1 MSFIAKK
8 IVLASSNLGKLA
20 EFNALFGHLGIELI
34 SQQALG
40 IAPAPE
46 PFFTFVENA
55 LTKARQASSIS
66 GLPSLADDSGI
77 CVEALDGAPGIHSAR
92 FAGPDST
99 DTQNNEHLLDL
110 MKNHTNKRARYV
122 CALVFIRHT
131 NDPEPI
137 IASGT
142 WNGEIID
149 SPRGANGFGYDPFFF
164 LPDLGQT
171 AAELSPALKNKIS
184 HRALA
189 MQELMLK
196 ISHE

>member
-1 MSFIAKK
+1 MSVMAKK

-20 EFNALFGHLGIELI
+20 EFNALFGPLGIELI

-40 IAPAPE
+40 IPPAPE
-46 PFFTFVENA
+46 PYLTFVENA
-55 LTKARQASSIS
+55 LTKARQASTIS
-66 GLPSLADDSGI
+66 GLPSLADESGI

-92 FAGPDST
+92 FAGPDAT
-99 DTQNNEHLLDL
+99 DTQNNEHLLHL

-122 CALVFIRHT
+122 CALVFIRHP

-137 IASGT
+137 IASGS
-142 WNGEIID
+142 WNGEIIE
-149 SPRGANGFGYDPFFF
+149 SPRGAYGFGYDPFFL

-171 AAELSPALKNKIS
+171 AAELLPALKNKIS

-189 MQELMLK
+189 MQELILK

>member
-92 FAGPDST
+92 FAGPDAT

-171 AAELSPALKNKIS
+171 AAELTPALKNKIS

>member
-1 MSFIAKK
+1 MSVMAKK

-20 EFNALFGHLGIELI
+20 EFNALFGPLGIELI

-92 FAGPDST
+92 FAGPDAT
-99 DTQNNEHLLDL
+99 DTQNNEHLLHL

-137 IASGT
+137 IASGA

-164 LPDLGQT
+164 LPNLGQT
-171 AAELSPALKNKIS
+171 AAELPPALKNKIS

-189 MQELMLK
+189 LQELMLK

>member
-1 MSFIAKK
+1 MSFMAKK

-20 EFNALFGHLGIELI
+20 EFNALFGPLGIELI

-92 FAGPDST
+92 FAGPDAT
-99 DTQNNEHLLDL
+99 DTQNNEHLLHL

-137 IASGT
+137 IASGA

-164 LPDLGQT
+164 LPNLGQT
-171 AAELSPALKNKIS
+171 AAELPPALKNKIS

-189 MQELMLK
+189 LQELMLK

>member
-92 FAGPDST
+92 FAGPDAT

>member
-1 MSFIAKK
+1 MSVMAKK

-20 EFNALFGHLGIELI
+20 EFNALFGPLGIELI

-46 PFFTFVENA
+46 PYFTFVENA
-55 LTKARQASSIS
+55 LTKARQASTIS

-92 FAGPDST
+92 FAGPDAT
-99 DTQNNEHLLDL
+99 DTQNNEHLLRL

-122 CALVFIRHT
+122 CALVFIRHPS
-131 NDPEPI
+131 DPEPI
-137 IASGT
+137 IASGS

-149 SPRGANGFGYDPFFF
+149 SPRGANGFGYDPFFL

-171 AAELSPALKNKIS
+171 AAELPPALKNKIS

>member
-1 MSFIAKK
+1 
-8 IVLASSNLGKLA
+8 
-20 EFNALFGHLGIELI
+20 
-34 SQQALG
+34 
-40 IAPAPE
+40 
-46 PFFTFVENA
+46 
-55 LTKARQASSIS
+55 
-66 GLPSLADDSGI
+66 LADDSGI
-77 CVEALDGAPGIHSAR
+77 CVEALDGTPGIHSAR
-92 FAGPDST
+92 FAGPDAT
-99 DTQNNEHLLDL
+99 DTQNNEHLLHL

-137 IASGT
+137 IASGA

-164 LPDLGQT
+164 LPNLGQT
-171 AAELSPALKNKIS
+171 AAELPPALKNKIS

-189 MQELMLK
+189 LQELMLK

>member
-92 FAGPDST
+92 FAGPDAT

-171 AAELSPALKNKIS
+171 AAELPPALKNKIS

>member
-1 MSFIAKK
+1 MSVMAKK

-20 EFNALFGHLGIELI
+20 EFNALFGPLGIELI

-46 PFFTFVENA
+46 PYLTFVENA
-55 LTKARQASSIS
+55 LTKARQASTIS

-92 FAGPDST
+92 FAGPDAT
-99 DTQNNEHLLDL
+99 DTQNNEHLLHL

-122 CALVFIRHT
+122 CALVFIRHP

-137 IASGT
+137 IASGS
-142 WNGEIID
+142 WSGEIIE
-149 SPRGANGFGYDPFFF
+149 SPRGANGFGYDPFFL

-171 AAELSPALKNKIS
+171 AAELPPTLKNKIS

-189 MQELMLK
+189 MQELMLR

>member
-1 MSFIAKK
+1 
-8 IVLASSNLGKLA
+8 
-20 EFNALFGHLGIELI
+20 
-34 SQQALG
+34 
-40 IAPAPE
+40 
-46 PFFTFVENA
+46 
-55 LTKARQASSIS
+55 
-66 GLPSLADDSGI
+66 
-77 CVEALDGAPGIHSAR
+77 
-92 FAGPDST
+92 
-99 DTQNNEHLLDL
+99 

-137 IASGT
+137 IASGA

-149 SPRGANGFGYDPFFF
+149 SPRGANGFGYDPFFL

-171 AAELSPALKNKIS
+171 AAELTPALKNKIS

-189 MQELMLK
+189 LQELMLK

>member
-20 EFNALFGHLGIELI
+20 EFNALFGPLGIELI

-92 FAGPDST
+92 FAGPDAT

-137 IASGT
+137 IASGA

-149 SPRGANGFGYDPFFF
+149 SPRGANGFGYDPFFL

-171 AAELSPALKNKIS
+171 AAELTPALKNKIS

-189 MQELMLK
+189 LQELMLK

>member
-1 MSFIAKK
+1 MSVMAKK

-20 EFNALFGHLGIELI
+20 EFNALFGPLGIELI

-40 IAPAPE
+40 IPPAPE
-46 PFFTFVENA
+46 PYLTFVENA
-55 LTKARQASSIS
+55 LTKARQASTIS

-92 FAGPDST
+92 FAGPDAT
-99 DTQNNEHLLDL
+99 DTQNNEHLLHL

-122 CALVFIRHT
+122 CALVFIRHP

-137 IASGT
+137 IASGS
-142 WNGEIID
+142 WNGEIIE
-149 SPRGANGFGYDPFFF
+149 SPRGAYGFGYDPFFL

-171 AAELSPALKNKIS
+171 AAELLPALKNKIS

-189 MQELMLK
+189 MQELILK

>member
-20 EFNALFGHLGIELI
+20 EFNALFGPLGIELI

-171 AAELSPALKNKIS
+171 AAELPPALKNKIS

>member
-1 MSFIAKK
+1 MSVMAKK

-20 EFNALFGHLGIELI
+20 EFNALFGPLGIELI
-34 SQQALG
+34 SQQVLG
-40 IAPAPE
+40 IPPAPE
-46 PFFTFVENA
+46 PYLTFVENA
-55 LTKARQASSIS
+55 LTKARQASTIS

-92 FAGPDST
+92 FAGPDAT
-99 DTQNNEHLLDL
+99 DTQNNEHLLHL

-122 CALVFIRHT
+122 CALVFIRHP

-137 IASGT
+137 IASGS
-142 WNGEIID
+142 WNGEIIE
-149 SPRGANGFGYDPFFF
+149 SPRGAYGFGYDPFF
-164 LPDLGQT
+164 LLSDLGQT
-171 AAELSPALKNKIS
+171 AAELLPALKNKIS

-189 MQELMLK
+189 MQELILK

>member
-1 MSFIAKK
+1 MSLIAKK

-20 EFNALFGHLGIELI
+20 EFNALFGPLGIELI

-92 FAGPDST
+92 FAGPDAT

>member
-1 MSFIAKK
+1 MAKK

-20 EFNALFGHLGIELI
+20 EFNALFGPLGIELI

-92 FAGPDST
+92 FAGPDAT
-99 DTQNNEHLLDL
+99 DTQNNEHLLHL

-137 IASGT
+137 IASGA

-164 LPDLGQT
+164 LPNLGQT
-171 AAELSPALKNKIS
+171 AAELPPALKNKIS

-189 MQELMLK
+189 LQELMLK

>member
-1 MSFIAKK
+1 MSLIAKK

-20 EFNALFGHLGIELI
+20 EFNALFGPLGIELI

-92 FAGPDST
+92 FAGPDAT
-99 DTQNNEHLLDL
+99 DTQNNEHLLNL
-110 MKNHTNKRARYV
+110 MKIHTNKRARYV

>member
-20 EFNALFGHLGIELI
+20 EFNALFGPLGIELI

-171 AAELSPALKNKIS
+171 AAELTPALKNKIS

>member
-1 MSFIAKK
+1 MSVMAKK

-20 EFNALFGHLGIELI
+20 EFNALFGPLGIELI

-46 PFFTFVENA
+46 PYFTFVENA
-55 LTKARQASSIS
+55 LTKARQASTIS

-92 FAGPDST
+92 FAGPDAT
-99 DTQNNEHLLDL
+99 DTQNNEHLLRL

-122 CALVFIRHT
+122 CALVFIRHPS
-131 NDPEPI
+131 DPEPI
-137 IASGT
+137 IASGS

-149 SPRGANGFGYDPFFF
+149 SPRGANGFGYDPFFL

-171 AAELSPALKNKIS
+171 AAELPPALKNKIS
-184 HRALA
+184 HRTLA

>member
-1 MSFIAKK
+1 MSLIAKK

-20 EFNALFGHLGIELI
+20 EFNALFGPLGIELI

-92 FAGPDST
+92 FAGPDAT
-99 DTQNNEHLLDL
+99 DIQNNEHLLDL

-171 AAELSPALKNKIS
+171 AAELPPALKNKIS

>member
-1 MSFIAKK
+1 MSVMAKK

-20 EFNALFGHLGIELI
+20 EFNALFGPLGIELI

-40 IAPAPE
+40 IPPAPE
-46 PFFTFVENA
+46 PYLTFVENA
-55 LTKARQASSIS
+55 LTKARQASTIS

-92 FAGPDST
+92 FAGPDAT
-99 DTQNNEHLLDL
+99 DTQNNEHLLHL

-122 CALVFIRHT
+122 CALVFIRHP

-137 IASGT
+137 IASGS
-142 WNGEIID
+142 WNGEIIE
-149 SPRGANGFGYDPFFF
+149 SPRGAYGFGYDPFFL

-171 AAELSPALKNKIS
+171 AAELLPALKNKIS

-189 MQELMLK
+189 MQELIRK

>member
-1 MSFIAKK
+1 MSVMAKK

-20 EFNALFGHLGIELI
+20 EFNALFGPLGIELI

-40 IAPAPE
+40 IPPAPE
-46 PFFTFVENA
+46 PYLTFVENA
-55 LTKARQASSIS
+55 LTKARQASTIS

-92 FAGPDST
+92 FAGPDAT
-99 DTQNNEHLLDL
+99 DTQNNEHLLHL
-110 MKNHTNKRARYV
+110 MKNHTNNRARYV
-122 CALVFIRHT
+122 CALVFIRHP

-137 IASGT
+137 IASGS
-142 WNGEIID
+142 WNGEIIE
-149 SPRGANGFGYDPFFF
+149 SPRGAYGFGYDPFFL

-171 AAELSPALKNKIS
+171 AAELLPALKNKIS

-189 MQELMLK
+189 MQELILK

>member
-1 MSFIAKK
+1 MSLIAKK

-92 FAGPDST
+92 FAGPDAT

-171 AAELSPALKNKIS
+171 AAELPPALKNKIS

>member
-20 EFNALFGHLGIELI
+20 EFNALFGPLGIELI

-92 FAGPDST
+92 FAGPDAT
-99 DTQNNEHLLDL
+99 DTQNNEHLLHL

-137 IASGT
+137 IASGA

-149 SPRGANGFGYDPFFF
+149 SPRGANGFGYDPFFL

-189 MQELMLK
+189 LQELMLK

>member
-1 MSFIAKK
+1 MSLMAKK

-20 EFNALFGHLGIELI
+20 EFNALFGPLGIELI

-92 FAGPDST
+92 FAGPDAT

-110 MKNHTNKRARYV
+110 MKNHTNNRARYV

-137 IASGT
+137 IASGA

-149 SPRGANGFGYDPFFF
+149 SPRGANGFGYDPFFL

-171 AAELSPALKNKIS
+171 AAELTPALKNKIS

-189 MQELMLK
+189 LQELMLK

>member
-1 MSFIAKK
+1 MAKK

-20 EFNALFGHLGIELI
+20 EFNALFGPLGIELI
-34 SQQALG
+34 AQHTLG
-40 IAPAPE
+40 IEAAPE
-46 PFFTFVENA
+46 PYFTFVENA
-55 LTKARQASSIS
+55 LTKARQASTIS

-92 FAGPDST
+92 FAGPDAT
-99 DTQNNEHLLDL
+99 DTQNNEHLLRL

-122 CALVFIRHT
+122 CALVFIRHPS
-131 NDPEPI
+131 DPEPI
-137 IASGT
+137 IASGS
-142 WNGEIID
+142 WNGEIIE
-149 SPRGANGFGYDPFFF
+149 SPRGAYGFGYDPFFL

-171 AAELSPALKNKIS
+171 AAELPPALKNKIS

>member
-1 MSFIAKK
+1 MAKK

-20 EFNALFGHLGIELI
+20 EFNALFGPLGIELI

-92 FAGPDST
+92 FAGPDAT

-137 IASGT
+137 IASGA
-142 WNGEIID
+142 WNGEIIH
-149 SPRGANGFGYDPFFF
+149 SPRGANGFGYDPFFL

-189 MQELMLK
+189 LQELMLK

>member
-1 MSFIAKK
+1 MSLIAKK

-20 EFNALFGHLGIELI
+20 EFNALFGPLGIELI

>member
-1 MSFIAKK
+1 MSVMAKK

-20 EFNALFGHLGIELI
+20 EFNALFGPLGIELI

-46 PFFTFVENA
+46 PYLTFVENA
-55 LTKARQASSIS
+55 LTKARQASTIS

-92 FAGPDST
+92 FAGPDAT
-99 DTQNNEHLLDL
+99 DTQNNEHLLHL

-122 CALVFIRHT
+122 CALVFIRHP

-137 IASGT
+137 IASGS
-142 WNGEIID
+142 WNGEIIE
-149 SPRGANGFGYDPFFF
+149 SPRGAYGFGYDPFFL

-171 AAELSPALKNKIS
+171 AAELLPALKNKIS

-189 MQELMLK
+189 MQELILK

>member
-20 EFNALFGHLGIELI
+20 EFNALFGPLGIELI

-92 FAGPDST
+92 FAGPDAT

>member
-20 EFNALFGHLGIELI
+20 EFNALFGPLGIELI

-92 FAGPDST
+92 FAGPDAT
-99 DTQNNEHLLDL
+99 DTQNNEHLLHL

>member
-1 MSFIAKK
+1 MSFMAKK

-20 EFNALFGHLGIELI
+20 EFNALFGPLGIELI

>member
-1 MSFIAKK
+1 MSLMAKK

-20 EFNALFGHLGIELI
+20 EFNALFGPLGIELI

-110 MKNHTNKRARYV
+110 MKNHMNKRARYV

-137 IASGT
+137 IASGA

-149 SPRGANGFGYDPFFF
+149 SPRGANGFGYDPFFL

-189 MQELMLK
+189 LQELMLK

>member
-20 EFNALFGHLGIELI
+20 EFNALFGPLGIELI

-92 FAGPDST
+92 FAGPDAT
-99 DTQNNEHLLDL
+99 DIQNNEHLLDL

-171 AAELSPALKNKIS
+171 AAELPPALKNKIS